1 MGAVAV
7 ARKATASPLDADLV
21 ARPEFVHLHAVETFN
36 GQVNPTE
43 LAQAEDLARILGL
56 PAVGGSDAHTTA
68 QVGAMVT
75 EFARPVADELELARG
90 DSRGRVR
97 PRRR

>member
-1 MGAVAV
+1 MDSHLA
-7 ARKATASPLDADLV
+7 

-36 GQVNPTE
+36 GQVNPAE

-68 QVGAMVT
+68 QVGVMVT
-75 EFARPVADELELARG
+75 EFARPVADEMQFARG
-90 DSRGRVR
+90 DSRGSHPPAEDAVG
-97 PRRR
+97 PRFSAT